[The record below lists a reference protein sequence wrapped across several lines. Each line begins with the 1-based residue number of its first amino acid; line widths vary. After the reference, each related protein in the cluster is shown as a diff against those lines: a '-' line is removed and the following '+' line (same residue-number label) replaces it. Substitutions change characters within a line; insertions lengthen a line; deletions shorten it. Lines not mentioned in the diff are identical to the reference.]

1 MYVYYLYYFCLCS
14 DTVAGSDSDNDFK
27 NLPIFVKPIH
37 SRGTVSSSLILVN
50 TDGTFEF
57 IEKTWTFDQEI
68 KNESRIFGE
77 FVK

>member
-1 MYVYYLYYFCLCS
+1 MYLCLCS
-14 DTVAGSDSDNDFK
+14 DTVAGSDNDFK

-68 KNESRIFGE
+68 ENESRISGE
-77 FVK
+77 FIK